1 VHPEQAGAGL
11 QGAKSIRDNGIGLRS
26 PKCSRFLTD
35 EVIRSRSNIAMTHPE
50 APSVSLV
57 VATLGRYVELR
68 TLFESL
74 AAQRSRDF
82 EVVLVDQ
89 NDDEMLSPL
98 VTAYRASFP
107 IVHAACAPGLSRA
120 RNAGVAIASG
130 GIIGF
135 PDDDCSYDAATV
147 ARAIEFFTV
156 NPQADGLTGRGV
168 QVQGQRPH
176 ARFDRAARWVTAGG
190 VWTQGISYT
199 LFVRRALVR
208 RVGAFDEQLG
218 LGSGTAWPAAEEA
231 DYLLRALSA
240 GARIWYDPS
249 FTVHHPGSHGDY
261 SATLIERGRR
271 YGCAMGYVLR
281 KHHRSRFELAYHLL
295 RPGTG
300 ALLAVSRGRFG
311 EARYHAAVAKG
322 RWQGWRDGRRTFV
335 PAHTAEAAGIAPKVS
350 AGTGMDPSP

>member
-1 VHPEQAGAGL
+1 MP
-11 QGAKSIRDNGIGLRS
+11 
-26 PKCSRFLTD
+26 TD
-35 EVIRSRSNIAMTHPE
+35 DVILSRSIVRMTQPE

-57 VATLGRYVELR
+57 VATLGRYAELR
-68 TLFESL
+68 ALFESL
-74 AAQRSRDF
+74 AVQQSRDF

-89 NDDEMLSPL
+89 NDDDMLSPL

-107 IVHAACAPGLSRA
+107 IVHAACVPGLSRA
-120 RNAGVAIASG
+120 RNAGVAMASG
-130 GIIGF
+130 GIVAF

-147 ARAIEFFTV
+147 ARAIEFFAA

-168 QVQGQRPH
+168 QMQGQRPH

-199 LFVRRALVR
+199 LFFRRALVR

-231 DYLLRALSA
+231 DYLLRAVGA
-240 GARIWYDPS
+240 GARIRYDPS

-261 SATLIERGRR
+261 STKLIERGRR

-281 KHHRSRFELAYHLL
+281 KHRRSRFELAYHLL
-295 RPGTG
+295 RPGAG
-300 ALLAVSRGRFG
+300 ALFAVSRGRFG
-311 EARYHAAVAKG
+311 EARYHAAVAAG
-322 RWQGWRDGRRTFV
+322 RWQGWRDGRRAFA
-335 PAHTAEAAGIAPKVS
+335 PAHTADAAGVAPQIATT
-350 AGTGMDPSP
+350 TGMDPAP